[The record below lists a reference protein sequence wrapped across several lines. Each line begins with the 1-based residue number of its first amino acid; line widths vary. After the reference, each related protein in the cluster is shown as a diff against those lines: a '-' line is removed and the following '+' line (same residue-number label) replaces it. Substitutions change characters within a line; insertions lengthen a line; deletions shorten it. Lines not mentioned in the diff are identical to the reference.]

1 VNRNCTQLDHFDAL
15 DALPSGCGESGT
27 SGRLDWV
34 PRVDRDGFVIELEGA
49 PPALSHP

>member
-1 VNRNCTQLDHFDAL
+1 VNRNRTQVDHFDAL
-15 DALPSGCGESGT
+15 DALPLGCEESGA

-34 PRVDRDGFVIELEGA
+34 PWVDVDEFAIELEGA